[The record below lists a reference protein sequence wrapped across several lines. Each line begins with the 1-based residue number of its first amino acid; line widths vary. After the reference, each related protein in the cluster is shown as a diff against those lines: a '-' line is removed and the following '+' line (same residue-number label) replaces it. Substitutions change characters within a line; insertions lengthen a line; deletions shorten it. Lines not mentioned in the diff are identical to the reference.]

1 MRFFAATISIGPMK
15 PNPDEF
21 AKEVLWQLALLR
33 AEIKEVKLLTSEMLA
48 LQTGKPATEIQNKWR
63 EKRLAQAEKIF
74 QRMAHAVGLEDQ
86 PIPNHGDEG

>member
-1 MRFFAATISIGPMK
+1 MK

-21 AKEVLWQLALLR
+21 AKEVLWQLAQLR

-48 LQTGKPATEIQNKWR
+48 TQTGKPATEIQNKWR

-74 QRMAHAVGLEDQ
+74 QRMANAVGLEDQ
-86 PIPNHGDEG
+86 SVRDRGEEG